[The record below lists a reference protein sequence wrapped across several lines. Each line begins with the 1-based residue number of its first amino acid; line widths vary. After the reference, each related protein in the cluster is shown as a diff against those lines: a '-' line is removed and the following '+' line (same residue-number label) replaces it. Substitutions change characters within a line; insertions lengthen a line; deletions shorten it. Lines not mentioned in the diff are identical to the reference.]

1 VGNTVKYMEIIK
13 TLALVVIAICYVA
26 NTIEVY
32 TTEDG
37 GNSYFF
43 GNIGYY
49 VETTEEDNP

>member
-1 VGNTVKYMEIIK
+1 MKYMEIIK

-43 GNIGYY
+43 GNLGYY